1 MAESAVAKQTANSIG
16 VSRKELPLC
25 CPNKSTDGANMHPR
39 VFLPIEKSGEAVCP
53 YCGAHYKL
61 ID

>member
-1 MAESAVAKQTANSIG
+1 MAEAAVAQQAGTKIE

-25 CPNKSTDGANMHPR
+25 CPNKTTDGANMHPR

-61 ID
+61 AD